1 MSAGFEVRLQRAP
14 VASGLQSFPAA
25 TQALANSAV
34 FLTALEAVLEV
45 LPLSARYTGF
55 DPVKAAAPAASD
67 FEAQE
72 NRRRLALAEQ
82 MPAPKQLEL
91 VLAERAE
98 AS

>member
-14 VASGLQSFPAA
+14 A
-25 TQALANSAV
+25 T
-34 FLTALEAVLEV
+34 
-45 LPLSARYTGF
+45 
-55 DPVKAAAPAASD
+55 SD

-82 MPAPKQLEL
+82 MPPPKQLEL

-98 AS
+98 SS

>member
-1 MSAGFEVRLQRAP
+1 MHTHLVAVSDGFGVRLQRAP
-14 VASGLQSFPAA
+14 A
-25 TQALANSAV
+25 T
-34 FLTALEAVLEV
+34 
-45 LPLSARYTGF
+45 
-55 DPVKAAAPAASD
+55 SD

-72 NRRRLALAEQ
+72 NRRHLALAEQ